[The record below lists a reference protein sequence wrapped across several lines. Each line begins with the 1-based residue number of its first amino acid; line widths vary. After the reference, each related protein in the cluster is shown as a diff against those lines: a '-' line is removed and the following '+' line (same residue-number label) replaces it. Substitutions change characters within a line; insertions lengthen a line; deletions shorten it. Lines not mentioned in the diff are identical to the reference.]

1 MLKIKL
7 VASIPQPLGFLNWTL
22 FNVGKVTNFISSDKI
37 GSYLG
42 VGRERVGINVNVL
55 YILTFGWY

>member
-7 VASIPQPLGFLNWTL
+7 VAAVPWPLGFLSCAL
-22 FNVGKVTNFISSDKI
+22 FNVRKGTKNFSSDKI

-55 YILTFGWY
+55 YILTFDGY

>member
-22 FNVGKVTNFISSDKI
+22 FNVGKGTNFIFSNQI

-55 YILTFGWY
+55 YILTFDGY

>member
-7 VASIPQPLGFLNWTL
+7 VASIPQPMGFLNWTL

-55 YILTFGWY
+55 YILTFGGY

>member
-22 FNVGKVTNFISSDKI
+22 FNVGKGTNFISSDKI
-37 GSYLG
+37 GRYQG
-42 VGRERVGINVNVL
+42 VSRERVGINVNVL
-55 YILTFGWY
+55 YILTFDGY

>member
-22 FNVGKVTNFISSDKI
+22 FNVGKGTNFFSSDKI
-37 GSYLG
+37 GSNQG
-42 VGRERVGINVNVL
+42 VSRERVVINVNVF
-55 YILTFGWY
+55 YILTFDGY